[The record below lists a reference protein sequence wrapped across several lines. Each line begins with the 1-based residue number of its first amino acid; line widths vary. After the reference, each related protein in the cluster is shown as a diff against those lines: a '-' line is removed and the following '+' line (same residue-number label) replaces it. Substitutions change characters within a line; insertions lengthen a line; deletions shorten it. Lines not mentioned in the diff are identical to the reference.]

1 MKDRLKSLLA
11 LLLAAVMALS
21 LAACGKSEDGSGDKD
36 SQDESD
42 PEFAYVAEYT
52 ELAKNQ
58 ENYLNPR
65 AYTEDG
71 FYSTS
76 YEKIGENIPEGVT
89 PEYEGQYDVYG
100 SFLYF
105 VSFDGKIEK
114 LENYKPMDPPAN
126 EEGLR
131 DYNSSSDVSNIV
143 VSPEGKLAAIESLY
157 VSWSEAP
164 EDISQSSDEYWQ
176 YYKYEQSYY
185 IRWLENDGSEIS
197 SAKIQVDPESY
208 LETYRMQMDEQGNLV
223 CVSDSSKLIAIAP
236 DGSIAYSIEVENYVD
251 SLVKLADGRLAVGMY
266 STGDSIPGVSTRAAA
281 VSISSGSGLELTII
295 DSENKK
301 FSDEKYAVNANLY
314 DAIPGNNGY
323 DLFYTSGTNFY
334 GLKLESGEPEKL
346 FNWLS
351 CDVNNNDLSSINAR
365 SDGSVVG
372 IIMDYDSGSS
382 SYNYE
387 LVTVRQVPY
396 ESVPK
401 KEIITLGC
409 IGLQYQTQ
417 DLIVDF
423 NRSNDKYRI
432 EVIDYSEYNNEENG
446 YDAGLTKLNTEIMA
460 GNVPDI
466 LDIGNLNYVQLA
478 SKGIIEDLYP
488 YLEADGELS
497 KDDYFE
503 NVLGAMEVDGKLCC
517 TVPGFY
523 IQTVM
528 GASAVVG
535 DTPGWTYE
543 QFNEALAS
551 MPEGCEPFDQYVT
564 RDLILQN
571 CLALELENFVNWGTG
586 ECKFDSQEFVD
597 LLNFAARFPETFD
610 WENYDYS
617 TAESTQER
625 IAQGKQMLV
634 QASVYMIEDLFYNQY
649 TESFG
654 GDVTFIGYPT
664 SSGTGNMLGIDG
676 GGYAMSSKS
685 QYKDEVWKFLRTFM
699 TKEYQEENVWGL
711 SSRKDIFEEKAET
724 AMTIQYQQDADGNFI
739 LDDEGEK
746 IPIPRYGR
754 YNEETG
760 ENEEVYA
767 IDKEQIDQLREL
779 ISSTDRKANYDN
791 DIFQIVAEES
801 AAFFQGQKTAEDVA
815 KLIQSKANIFVN
827 EQR

>member
-1 MKDRLKSLLA
+1 MKNRLKSLLS
-11 LLLAAVMALS
+11 LLLVAATALS
-21 LAACGKSEDGSGDKD
+21 LAACGKSDDGAGNKDKEDEDH
-36 SQDESD
+36 
-42 PEFAYVAEYT
+42 PEFAYTAVFDKIASDQDVSLY
-52 ELAKNQ
+52 
-58 ENYLNPR
+58 PR
-65 AYTEDG
+65 VYTEDG

-76 YEKIGENIPEGVT
+76 YEKIGNNTPEGVT

-100 SFLYF
+100 SFIYF
-105 VSFDGKIEK
+105 VGFDGKVEK
-114 LENYKPMDPPAN
+114 LANYQRMEPPAN
-126 EEGLR
+126 DGNYK
-131 DYNSSSDVSNIV
+131 DFNSSSDVSGICV
-143 VSPEGKLAAIESLY
+143 ADDGRLAVMEIQY
-157 VSWSEAP
+157 KSWSEAP
-164 EDISQSSDEYWQ
+164 DGMDSSSNEYWE
-176 YYKYEQSYY
+176 YYKYEQNYY
-185 IRWLENDGSEIS
+185 VRWLESDGTEIS
-197 SAKIQVDPESY
+197 SAPVEIDPDMY
-208 LETYRMQMDEQGNLV
+208 LDTYNMKLDQDGNLV
-223 CVSDSSKLIAIAP
+223 CLYNGSQIVGIAP
-236 DGSIAYSIEVENYVD
+236 DGSFSYNIEAASDSYVD
-251 SLVKLADGRLAVGMY
+251 TIVKLADG
-266 STGDSIPGVSTRAAA
+266 TIAAI
-281 VSISSGSGLELTII
+281 ISSGSGMEVYPI
-295 DSENKK
+295 DIANKK
-301 FSDEKYAVNANLY
+301 LSDTSYPLENVYLYNA
-314 DAIPGNNGY
+314 ITGSNGY
-323 DLFYTSGTNFY
+323 DLYYTNGTNFY
-334 GLKLESGEPEKL
+334 GLKLATGEQEKL
-346 FNWLS
+346 FSWLS
-351 CDVNNNDLSSINAR
+351 CDVNGNDMSSVTVR
-365 SDGSVVG
+365 DDGSVVG
-372 IIMDYDSGSS
+372 VITDYDSSSS
-382 SYNYE
+382 SYSYE
-387 LVTVRQVPY
+387 LVTVKQVPY
-396 ESVPK
+396 ESVPH

-417 DLIVDF
+417 DMIVKF

-432 EVIDYSEYNNEENG
+432 EVVDYSEYNNEENG

-460 GNVPDI
+460 GNIPDI
-466 LDIGNLNYVQLA
+466 LDISSVNYVQLA
-478 SKGIIEDLYP
+478 SKGLIEDLYP
-488 YLEADGELS
+488 YIDADEELNRE
-497 KDDYFE
+497 DFFE

-523 IQTVM
+523 IQAVM
-528 GASAVVG
+528 GASKVVG
-535 DTPGWTYE
+535 DTPGWTYDE
-543 QFNEALAS
+543 FEAALAS

-586 ECKFDSQEFVD
+586 ECKFDSQEFID

-685 QYKDEVWKFLRTFM
+685 EYKDEVWKFLRTFM

-746 IPIPRYGR
+746 IPIPRYVR

-791 DIFQIVAEES
+791 DIFQIVYEES